1 MNRYQPHLLVLPEDR
16 ANRQLAMG
24 FLLGE
29 GLIAGQIRVRPEA
42 GGWIAVLDQFK
53 EEIGGMEKYPGQFVV
68 LLVDFDGRSDRLD
81 KVKGVVPGHL
91 IERVFVLGVWTEP
104 EELKGSLEKI
114 GTELAN
120 DCRDGT
126 SKKWDDE
133 LLKHNEGEL
142 ARLRKVVRPILFS
155 AVHL

>member
-16 ANRQLAMG
+16 ANRQLAIG

-29 GLIAGQIRVRPEA
+29 GLVAGQIRVRPEA

-53 EEIGGMEKYPGQFVV
+53 EEIRGMEKYPGQFVV

-81 KVKGVVPGHL
+81 KVKAVVPSHL

-104 EELKGSLEKI
+104 EDLKGSLEKI
-114 GTELAN
+114 GMELAK
-120 DCRDGT
+120 DCREGT
-126 SKKWDDE
+126 SKVWDDP
-133 LLKHNEGEL
+133 LLKHNEAE
-142 ARLRKVVRPILFS
+142 ATRLREQVRTFLF
-155 AVHL
+155 APLK

>member
-16 ANRQLAMG
+16 ANRQLAIG

-29 GLIAGQIRVRPEA
+29 GLIAGQIQVRPEA
-42 GGWIAVLDQFK
+42 GGWMEVLKRF
-53 EEIGGMEKYPGQFVV
+53 ESEVRGMEKYAHRFAV
-68 LLVDFDGRSDRLD
+68 LLVDFDGRNDRLD
-81 KVKGVVPGHL
+81 NVKAVIPGHL
-91 IERVFVLGVWTEP
+91 AERVFVLGVWTEP
-104 EELKGSLEKI
+104 EALKGSLERI

-133 LLKHNEGEL
+133 LLKHNEGEV
-142 ARLRKVVRPILFS
+142 ARLRQRVRPFLFM
-155 AVHL
+155 